1 MTLNDIIVAALR
13 QLDRGHDSLTLDT
26 WRDKFAHFANEAADD
41 LAHTLALKR
50 TDSAAVAD
58 GMIDTSLLPR
68 GCFKIVSVSRGGKEL
83 PFLTGLGSGVV
94 RVKAADGEADVK
106 YVYAP
111 KPMSSPTDV
120 PEVPEIC
127 HGLIVTY
134 VVGRE
139 RASGDAS
146 TQRGANVYF
155 ELYRAGKM
163 RLRSDLAEADAF
175 AFRNRW

>member
-1 MTLNDIIVAALR
+1 MTLNDIIVAALG

-26 WRDKFAHFANEAADD
+26 GRDKFTHFANEAAED
-41 LAHTLALKR
+41 LAHTLRLKR
-50 TDSAAVAD
+50 TDVVAVED
-58 GMIDTSLLPR
+58 GMIDTSALSR
-68 GCFKIVSVSRGGKEL
+68 GCHKIVSVSRGGKEL

-94 RVKAADGEADVK
+94 RVRAADGAADVK

-111 KPMSSPTDV
+111 KAMSSPTDV

-139 RASGDAS
+139 RASGDVT

-155 ELYRAGKM
+155 EIYRAGKM
-163 RLRSDLAEADAF
+163 RLRADLAEADSF